1 MKKLLSIILLV
12 IFVIALGL
20 GINYG
25 IQEFKKPVPASE
37 LVDYGS
43 FTQVDGMDIHV
54 LAKGRG
60 VPIILIHGFTSN
72 IYTWRFNTDEL
83 AKGFSV
89 YALDLPG
96 FGYSEKPDKG
106 DFDYSIDGYADFIV
120 SFMDAMG
127 IRKAV
132 LVGNSMGGGVA
143 LKTYLKHPKR
153 VDKIVLVDSMGYPS
167 EGGHFLVFQ
176 LMRYPVIGEVLMSL
190 NYRPVVESS
199 MKGGVY
205 YDNSFV
211 TDDVVDSFFNVYKTE
226 NAGKTPLWV
235 MRSFSEKFPFEEG
248 DMEKVKVP
256 TLIIWGA
263 EDNLISAGAADLFA
277 RDIADSKA
285 IVLPEAGHLP
295 HEEKADVV
303 NDLISDFVKYGN

>member
-1 MKKLLSIILLV
+1 MKKVFCTILIV

-20 GINYG
+20 GINYV
-25 IQEFKKPVPASE
+25 IQEFKEPVAASE

-43 FTQVDGMDIHV
+43 FTKVGDLDIHV
-54 LAKGRG
+54 LAKGNG

-72 IYTWRFNTDEL
+72 LYTWRFNVDDL
-83 AKGFSV
+83 AKNFSV

-96 FGYSEKPDKG
+96 FGYSAKPDKG
-106 DFDYSIDGYADFIV
+106 EFDYSIEGYADFIV

-143 LKTYLKHPKR
+143 LKTCLKYPDR
-153 VDKIVLVDSMGYPS
+153 VDKIVLIDSMGYPS

-211 TDDVVDSFFNVYKTE
+211 TDDIVDSFFNVYKTE
-226 NAGKTPLWV
+226 NADKTPLWV

-248 DMEKVKVP
+248 DIGKIKAP
-256 TLIIWGA
+256 TLILWGA
-263 EDNLISAGAADLFA
+263 EDTLISSKAADLFA
-277 RDIADSKA
+277 HDIADSKA
-285 IVLPEAGHLP
+285 IVFPEAGHLP
-295 HEEKADVV
+295 HEEKA
-303 NDLISDFVKYGN
+303 NIANEIISDFVKYGN

>member
-1 MKKLLSIILLV
+1 M
-12 IFVIALGL
+12 FVALGL

-25 IQEFKKPVPASE
+25 IQEFKEPVAASE

-43 FTQVDGMDIHV
+43 FTQVDGMNIHV
-54 LAKGRG
+54 LAKGKG
-60 VPIILIHGFTSN
+60 APVILIHGFTSN

-83 AKGFSV
+83 AKKFSV

-96 FGYSEKPDKG
+96 FGYSEKPDEG
-106 DFDYSIDGYADFIV
+106 EFDYSIDGYADFIV

-143 LKTYLKHPKR
+143 LKTYLKHPGR
-153 VDKIVLVDSMGYPS
+153 VDKIVLVDSMGYQS

-176 LMRYPVIGEVLMSL
+176 LMRYPIIGEVLMSL
-190 NYRPVVESS
+190 NYRSVVESS

-211 TDDVVDSFFNVYKTE
+211 TDDVVDSYFNVYSTE
-226 NAGKTPLWV
+226 NGTKAPLWV
-235 MRSFSEKFPFEEG
+235 MRNLYEKFPFEEG
-248 DMEKVKVP
+248 EIEKVKVP

-285 IVLPEAGHLP
+285 IVLPEAGHMP

>member
-1 MKKLLSIILLV
+1 MKKVFCTILIV

-20 GINYG
+20 GINYV
-25 IQEFKKPVPASE
+25 IQEFKEPVAASE

-43 FTQVDGMDIHV
+43 FTKVGDLDIHV
-54 LAKGRG
+54 LAKGNG

-72 IYTWRFNTDEL
+72 LYTWRFNVDDL
-83 AKGFSV
+83 AKNFSV

-96 FGYSEKPDKG
+96 FGYSAKPDKG
-106 DFDYSIDGYADFIV
+106 EFDYSIEGYADFIV

-143 LKTYLKHPKR
+143 LKTCLKYPDR
-153 VDKIVLVDSMGYPS
+153 VDKIVLIDSMGYPS

-176 LMRYPVIGEVLMSL
+176 LMGYPVIGEVLMSL
-190 NYRPVVESS
+190 NYRPVIESS
-199 MKGGVY
+199 MKDGVY

-211 TDDVVDSFFNVYKTE
+211 TDDVIDSYFNVYKTE
-226 NAGKTPLWV
+226 NARKTPLWV
-235 MRSFSEKFPFEEG
+235 MRSFSEKLPFEEG
-248 DMEKVKVP
+248 EIEKVKVP
-256 TLIIWGA
+256 TLIIWGV
-263 EDNLISAGAADLFA
+263 EDNLISAEAADLFA
-277 RDIADSKA
+277 EDIADSKA
-285 IVLPEAGHLP
+285 IVLPEAGHMP